1 MRPEVGAHEVLEG
14 WEDEFVQKTFESK
27 WTTLSRLQQE
37 KDEDQGMQ
45 EWLDRSATN
54 HKQIRKYQWID

>member
-1 MRPEVGAHEVLEG
+1 
-14 WEDEFVQKTFESK
+14 
-27 WTTLSRLQQE
+27 LQQE